1 MFGFNNFFGY
11 NNNMKVGVVIIGG
24 GPAGLS
30 AGIFASRAGL
40 DVVCFEKL
48 GIGGQAAL
56 SYEILNYPGFENI
69 SGYDLTQ
76 KMHLQAKKL
85 GVKFK
90 NENVLALKQLKNGFS
105 VKTNVATYH
114 AEKVIIACGCKTRKL
129 NLPNEQTLTGKGVS
143 YCASCDG
150 GFFKN
155 KIVAVVGGGN
165 TAMED
170 VRYLNKLA
178 SKIYLIN
185 RSENFKAGEFE
196 LNKIKRLK
204 KVNILTNANVV
215 KLYGEKNLTGIDVD
229 VEGKIKHI
237 NLSGIFFAIGSVPD
251 LSFVK
256 IKLGLDDYGYIV
268 VDENMKTNVDNLYA
282 CGDIISKN
290 FRQIITAC
298 GEGAIAGNSCIGE
311 K

>member
-1 MFGFNNFFGY
+1 MFGNYIFFGY
-11 NNNMKVGVVIIGG
+11 NKHMKVGVVIIGG

-30 AGIFASRAGL
+30 AGIFAGRAGL
-40 DVVCFEKL
+40 DVLCFEKL

-56 SYEILNYPGFENI
+56 SFEIANYPGFENI
-69 SGYDLTQ
+69 SGFDLTA
-76 KMHLQAKKL
+76 KMHKQAEKL

-90 NENVLALKQLKNGFS
+90 FETVLALKKLKTGFS
-105 VKTNVATYH
+105 VRTNVATYH

-129 NLPNEQTLTGKGVS
+129 NLPNEQKLTGKGVS

-165 TAMED
+165 TAIED

-185 RSENFKAGEFE
+185 RSGKFKAGEFE
-196 LNKIKRLK
+196 VAKVRKLK
-204 KVNILTNANVV
+204 KVSVLTDANVV
-215 KLYGEKNLTGIDVD
+215 KLYGDEKLSAIDVD
-229 VEGKIKHI
+229 VLGKIKHI
-237 NLSGIFFAIGSVPD
+237 KVDGIFFAIGSVPD

-256 IKLGLDDYGYIV
+256 TKIETDDYGYIV
-268 VDENMKTNVDNLYA
+268 VDENMKTSVDGLYA

-290 FRQIITAC
+290 FRQIISAC
-298 GEGAIAGNSCIGE
+298 SEGAIAGNSCIEG